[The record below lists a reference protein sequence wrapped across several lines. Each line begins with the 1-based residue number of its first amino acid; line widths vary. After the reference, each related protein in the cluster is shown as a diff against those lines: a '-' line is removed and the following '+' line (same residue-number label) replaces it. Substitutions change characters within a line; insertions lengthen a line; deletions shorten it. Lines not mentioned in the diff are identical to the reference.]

1 MESWSETLAN
11 PIGSNRPA
19 RVEIRC
25 SDKSDGDLS
34 VDSDANRLDANRRRI
49 VDRPWIWLRQVH
61 GNRVLVVSD
70 SVDTGDLAAVL
81 GSEADAIVT
90 RRDDVALAVQ
100 SADCATIALW
110 SDDGVIGAVHAGWRG
125 LESDVIGATV
135 DAMRSLGAGT
145 IHAHTGP
152 CIGVECYEFG
162 ATDLGRMVAVFG
174 PEVVGCSAEGNNAL
188 DVRRAVS
195 LSLERSGVHREGGS
209 PRCSACRP
217 QELWSHR
224 SRNEKQRQALVVW
237 IGHDK

>member
-1 MESWSETLAN
+1 MESWSEALAN
-11 PIGSNRPA
+11 RSGSDGPA
-19 RVEIRC
+19 KVEIRC
-25 SDKSDGDLS
+25 TGKSDGDLS
-34 VDSDANRLDANRRRI
+34 VDSDANRLDSNRRTI

-61 GNRVLVVSD
+61 GNRVVAVSASAD
-70 SVDTGDLAAVL
+70 KDELDALL
-81 GSEADAIVT
+81 GTEADAIVT

-135 DAMRSLGAGT
+135 DVMRSQGAGT
-145 IHAHTGP
+145 IHARTGP

-162 ATDLGRMVAVFG
+162 ATELGRMVALFG
-174 PEVVGCSAEGNNAL
+174 PEVVGRSAEGNDAL

-195 LSLERSGVHREGGS
+195 LSLARAGVDPAGGS
-209 PRCSACRP
+209 SRCSACRP

-237 IGHDK
+237 IGQDQ